1 MEWFRAAL
9 SRELLRQNIPTSLA
23 VGALLTGINQWEG
36 LFAPAQLS
44 LSKLLLTF
52 LVPFLVSSYSAV
64 KAKMQFMPGHRAPRN
79 SQLECKEC
87 GECHIKVQ
95 KGDRI
100 PECPI
105 CKEDTDWRPKAAS
118 EKRTDRSLH
127 VNC

>member
-1 MEWFRAAL
+1 MEWLRAAL

-36 LFAPAQLS
+36 LFAPAELS

-64 KAKMQFMPGHRAPRN
+64 KAKMHFATGYRSARDI
-79 SQLECKEC
+79 QLECAEC
-87 GECHIKVQ
+87 RKCSIQVRKGET
-95 KGDRI
+95 I

-105 CKEDTDWRPKAAS
+105 CREDTDWRPKAGPA
-118 EKRTDRSLH
+118 ERTE
-127 VNC
+127 

>member
-1 MEWFRAAL
+1 MEWLRAAL

-64 KAKMQFMPGHRAPRN
+64 KAKMHFDPGYRSPQDI
-79 SQLECKEC
+79 QLECAEC
-87 GECHIKVQ
+87 RECSIRVQ
-95 KGDRI
+95 KGDAI

-105 CKEDTDWRPKAAS
+105 CKEDTDWRPKAPS